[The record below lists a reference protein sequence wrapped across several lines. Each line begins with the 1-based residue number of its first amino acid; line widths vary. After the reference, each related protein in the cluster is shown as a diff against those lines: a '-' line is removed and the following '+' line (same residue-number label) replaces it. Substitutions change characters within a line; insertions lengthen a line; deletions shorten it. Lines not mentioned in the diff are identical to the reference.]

1 MWARAV
7 RDAAAETLPFSQIGG
22 FVLGVRAL
30 RLSGPAALRGILS
43 MSVDLV
49 VELAAKLPYALAG
62 VLALLALAPGSGLMR
77 PLGIGLALTVLAV
90 AVPVLWRRQL
100 GDAFQRAIRKVSQ
113 RWPVLASLRRMHAH
127 GDINTVLDDI
137 LSRRARLGAAFALH
151 MLCWFLGAAELWLV
165 FDLLGR
171 PVTAAHA
178 LVVDSIVAGLR
189 TFVFMVPAAAGVQ
202 EASYVLACAVFGI
215 APATAV
221 AASLARRARDLT
233 LGAAV
238 LGVAV
243 GIGPRHH
250 SRPERDLRRVV
261 ISPPQH
267 PVTGQAVP
275 GLAEGGGPVVLEE
288 EMPDPGESV
297 ADDGRRHEHE
307 RPPGDD
313 RRQHDGNHQPA
324 ADEMQQA
331 AGRIPGC
338 SPRGNT
344 RKSAETNG
352 CG

>member
-1 MWARAV
+1 MSWRAAVGLALGAAVLAATLIYAGAGAVMRTLEGLRLTGLLIIVVVHLPIIAVMGIAWRLATGSAPPASSQKFVWARAV
-7 RDAAAETLPFSQIGG
+7 RDAAAETLPFSQLGG

-30 RLSGPAALRGILS
+30 RLSGPPALRAILS

-49 VELAAKLPYALAG
+49 VELAAKLPYAVAG

-77 PLGIGLALTVLAV
+77 PLGLGLALTALAV

-100 GDAFQRAIRKVSQ
+100 GNGFQQLVRKVSR

-137 LSRRARLGAAFALH
+137 LRRPARLGAAFVLH
-151 MLCWFLGAAELWLV
+151 VLCWFLGAAELWLV
-165 FDLLGR
+165 FYLLGR

-178 LVVDSIVAGLR
+178 LVVDSIVVGLR

-202 EASYVLACAVFGI
+202 EASYVLACGVFGI

-243 GIGPRHH
+243 GTDRAIIR
-250 SRPERDLRRVV
+250 
-261 ISPPQH
+261 
-267 PVTGQAVP
+267 
-275 GLAEGGGPVVLEE
+275 
-288 EMPDPGESV
+288 
-297 ADDGRRHEHE
+297 
-307 RPPGDD
+307 D
-313 RRQHDGNHQPA
+313 RR
-324 ADEMQQA
+324 
-331 AGRIPGC
+331 
-338 SPRGNT
+338 
-344 RKSAETNG
+344 ETSVG
-352 CG
+352 S